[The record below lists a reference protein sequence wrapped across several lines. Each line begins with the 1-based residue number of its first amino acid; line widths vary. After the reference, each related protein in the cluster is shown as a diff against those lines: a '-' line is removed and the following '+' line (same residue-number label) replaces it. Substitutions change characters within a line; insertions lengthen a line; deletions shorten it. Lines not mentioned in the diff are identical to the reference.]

1 MKTILDFIGNT
12 PLVEVEENIFAKV
25 EGFNPG
31 GSIKD
36 RIALNMILEAEKQ
49 GILKKGDTIVEPT
62 SGNTGVALAMV
73 GAMRGYKVSLIVPQ
87 TTSPDKIK
95 MVRAF
100 GGEVILVENIKFR
113 KAVIDDIK
121 ERIKQGEQIVFLNQ
135 YENLMNPMAHYKT
148 TAQEI
153 LKQTKGKRIDY
164 FVAGMGTGGTI
175 TGIGRKLKEK
185 HKDLKIIGVQPV
197 FGQIIEG
204 LRSLKEGFVPPILNL
219 DQIDEI
225 YDLESEKAESARK
238 ELALTRGMLVG
249 PSSGAAYYVAK
260 EIKKNN
266 PGKNIVTIF
275 PDRGERYLYYW
286 FNLIY

>member
-175 TGIGRKLKEK
+175 TGVGKKLKEK

-219 DQIDEI
+219 DQVDEI
-225 YDLESEKAESARK
+225 YDLEPEKAESARK

-275 PDRGERYLYYW
+275 PDRGERYLYY
-286 FNLIY
+286 

>member
-275 PDRGERYLYYW
+275 PDRGERYLYY
-286 FNLIY
+286 